1 MNNFKYRRGNKQFWS
16 AQYKIY
22 KEAIKTG
29 EPLIKVLPSNPYV
42 IKFISGPT
50 KEQQLA
56 ATLSEP
62 KVLKYIC
69 GVDSYVAERAI
80 KLDSSVIEYIPRPT
94 EQMWLYALDDNPNL
108 IFKSKYVTWP
118 MFNTVFGK
126 VKTLNRHRALEP
138 AMRTALILVS

>member
-16 AQYKIY
+16 DQYKIF
-22 KEAIKTG
+22 KNAIKNNT
-29 EPLIKVLPSNPYV
+29 PLIQILPANPYV

-56 ATLSEP
+56 AVLSEP
-62 KVLKYIC
+62 NVIKYIC

-80 KLDSSVIEYIPRPT
+80 KLDSSVILFIPRPT
-94 EQMWLYALDDNPNL
+94 EQMWLYALDDNPDL

-118 MFNTVFGK
+118 MFNVVFGR
-126 VKTLNRHRALEP
+126 VKTLNRHGALDP
-138 AMRTALILVS
+138 VMKTALILVS